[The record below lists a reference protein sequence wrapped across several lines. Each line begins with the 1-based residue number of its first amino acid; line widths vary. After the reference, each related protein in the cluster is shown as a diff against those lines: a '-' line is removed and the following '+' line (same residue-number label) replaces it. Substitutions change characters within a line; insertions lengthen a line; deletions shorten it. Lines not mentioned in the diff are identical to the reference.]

1 MGVDIYRQVAL
12 DTASPPLRVAMLLD
26 TACQYVSTAEEAI
39 QQKDVP
45 KAHESLVWA
54 QRAVQVLRAALKR
67 DAHPELVDNLDR
79 LYAHALWVL
88 VDANVRKDAGAL
100 AALRETLGTLSAAWR
115 DVAVGGEPHEHA

>member
-1 MGVDIYRQVAL
+1 
-12 DTASPPLRVAMLLD
+12 
-26 TACQYVSTAEEAI
+26 
-39 QQKDVP
+39 
-45 KAHESLVWA
+45 
-54 QRAVQVLRAALKR
+54 
-67 DAHPELVDNLDR
+67 VDNLDR